1 MKRIKSF
8 YQLDTMDCGP
18 ASLKIIAYYHGK
30 TFSMK
35 YLRDL
40 CNITREGVSLSDI
53 SKAAGKIGLRTLALK
68 MSYEDL
74 AKKIPLPCIVH
85 WNYSHFIVVYKI
97 TKKRVYVTDPQIG
110 KVSYSIDEFCKSW
123 KKKQET
129 GYILV
134 LEPGLNFYK
143 TEDVK
148 GKRNI
153 KEYFNYLKPHKNFL
167 GQVFFGMIIGVVLSL
182 IFPFITQAIVDIGIG
197 IKDYNFIYMLLFASV
212 VLTFS
217 SAISQFVQARIMLFV
232 SDRVNITM
240 VSDFITKLLKLPVP
254 FFERKMTSDILARI
268 GDHGRIQG
276 FIFSTLLSISV
287 SILSFI
293 VYSIILAC
301 YSMPLLLIF
310 VVGSVLYML
319 WILLFLKKRKK
330 LDYEYFEA
338 SVINQN
344 EILQM
349 IDGIYDIKAN
359 GLQHQK
365 QWDWERSR
373 IKIFGLNFKMLN
385 IGQLQSVGV
394 MCIDQLK
401 SIFIIFFTADAVIQG
416 NMTLGMMMS
425 VQYIIGQM
433 NGPVG
438 NLIGFI
444 QSYQD
449 AKISLE
455 RVGEI
460 TQEEKEEIPN
470 VGMPMPM
477 PEQASINIKNLSF
490 SYHQNLGKVLDDIN
504 IHIPAGKTTAIVGAS
519 GSGKS
524 TLMKILL
531 RFYDEYDGKIT
542 VGLNTDLQSINLD
555 VWRADCGSIFQ
566 DGKIFS
572 DTILNNITLYDQDV
586 DIHRLNKAVDFANLS
601 NFIESLP
608 LKLYTMLG
616 HGGNGISA
624 GQAQRILIARAIYK
638 RPKILLMDEATNSLD
653 AKNEKEITLNILNEF
668 EGTTMIVIA
677 HRLSTIKTADQ
688 IVVLEK
694 GKVAEKGTHNELMS
708 NKGYYFELISNQ
720 LELD

>member
-8 YQLDTMDCGP
+8 NQLDAMDCGP

-40 CNITREGVSLSDI
+40 CNITKEGVSMLDI
-53 SKAAGKIGLRTLALK
+53 SKAAEKIGLRPLALK
-68 MSYEDL
+68 ISFEDL
-74 AKKIPLPCIVH
+74 AKKIPLPCIIH

-110 KVSYSIDEFCKSW
+110 KTSYCIEEFCKSW
-123 KKKQET
+123 KRKQET
-129 GYILV
+129 GYILA

-143 TEDVK
+143 TENVK
-148 GKRNI
+148 SKLNV
-153 KEYFNYLKPHKNFL
+153 KEYFNYLIPHRNFL
-167 GQVFFGMIIGVVLSL
+167 LQVFFGMIIGVVLSL

-197 IKDYNFIYMLLFASV
+197 TKDYSFISILLFASV
-212 VLTFS
+212 VLTVS
-217 SAISQFVQARIMLFV
+217 SAISQFVQSRIMLFV

-240 VSDFITKLLKLPVP
+240 VSDFISKLLKLPVP
-254 FFERKMTSDILARI
+254 FFERKMTSDILIRI
-268 GDHGRIQG
+268 SDHGRIQG
-276 FIFSTLLSISV
+276 FVFHTLLSISV

-293 VYSIILAC
+293 VYSVILAY
-301 YSMPLLLIF
+301 YSIPLLLIF
-310 VVGSVLYML
+310 VLGSILYTL
-319 WILLFLKKRKK
+319 WILLFLKTRKK

-359 GLQHQK
+359 SLQHQK

-401 SIFIIFFTADAVIQG
+401 SILIVFFTADAVIQG
-416 NMTLGMMMS
+416 NMTLGMMLS

-455 RVGEI
+455 RVSEI
-460 TQEEKEEIPN
+460 TQEEKEEVLN

-477 PEQASINIKNLSF
+477 PEQASINIENLCF
-490 SYHQNLGKVLDDIN
+490 AYHPNLGKVLDDVNIN
-504 IHIPAGKTTAIVGAS
+504 IPVGKTTAIVGAS

-531 RFYDEYDGKIT
+531 RFYDDYEGKIT
-542 VGLNTDLQSINLD
+542 IGSYTDLQSINLD
-555 VWRADCGSIFQ
+555 LWRSGCGSIFQ

-572 DTILNNITLYDQDV
+572 DTILNNITLYDLNV
-586 DIHRLNKAVDFANLS
+586 DMQRLNKAVNFANLKD
-601 NFIESLP
+601 FIESLP
-608 LKLYTMLG
+608 LKLYTVLG
-616 HGGNGISA
+616 QGGNGISA
-624 GQAQRILIARAIYK
+624 GQAQRVLIARAIYK

-653 AKNEKEITLNILNEF
+653 AKNEREITLNILNEF
-668 EGTTMIVIA
+668 KGTTMVVIA
-677 HRLSTIKTADQ
+677 HRLSTIKSADQ
-688 IVVLEK
+688 IIVLDK

-708 NKGYYFELISNQ
+708 NKGYYFELIGNQ